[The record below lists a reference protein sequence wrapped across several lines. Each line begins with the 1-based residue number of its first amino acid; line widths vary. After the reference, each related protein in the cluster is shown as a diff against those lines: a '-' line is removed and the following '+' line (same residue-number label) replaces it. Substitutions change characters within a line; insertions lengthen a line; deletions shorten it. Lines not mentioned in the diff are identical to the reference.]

1 MVIGAGAGLA
11 VEYEFG
17 LPPTHPTF
25 IEARIIMHR
34 MLHNVVL
41 GTCVCQV
48 QSHIQI
54 SGTRDRIFVYPG
66 TRVLTIAEVP
76 VL

>member
-48 QSHIQI
+48 QSHI
-54 SGTRDRIFVYPG
+54 
-66 TRVLTIAEVP
+66 
-76 VL
+76 